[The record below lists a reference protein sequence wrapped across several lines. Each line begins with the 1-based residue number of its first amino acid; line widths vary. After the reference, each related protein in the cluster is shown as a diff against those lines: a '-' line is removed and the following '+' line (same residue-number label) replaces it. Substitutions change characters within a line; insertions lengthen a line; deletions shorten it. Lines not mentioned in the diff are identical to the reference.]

1 MSQPLVKTHMHAY
14 DAKCRFVGGVGFH
27 FGDPWTPA
35 SLCSALKGVRNKGR
49 ICTENTSPGSMF
61 EAQEPLESLDDG
73 KIMSLE
79 RRSVMVVGLVRRL
92 GQK

>member
-1 MSQPLVKTHMHAY
+1 MQNVVCT
-14 DAKCRFVGGVGFH
+14 CRGVRFH

-79 RRSVMVVGLVRRL
+79 RRSVTIVGLVCRL
-92 GQK
+92 GEK